1 MRGASNHGNPP
12 RLGLRRVADALL
24 EEEPAPGRPE
34 SVSIR
39 TRSATPMTSILT
51 PLSVLSALVFGAM
64 MVVMLAEALDAHR
77 RRR

>member
-1 MRGASNHGNPP
+1 
-12 RLGLRRVADALL
+12 
-24 EEEPAPGRPE
+24 
-34 SVSIR
+34 
-39 TRSATPMTSILT
+39 MTSILT